1 MKVKTERFGELEI
14 SEDLIITMTKPIL
27 GFEHLNQ
34 YIIVETDDFEPFKWF
49 QSIEDPGAAF
59 VIINPLHFFH
69 DYTVEV
75 NPKEIEELNVGKVED
90 VLTYAIVTIPQD
102 YTKMTAN
109 LQGPVLIN
117 SVTRLAK
124 QLVMVNSHYK
134 VKHHM
139 FEAVKDQEKR
149 STKRKVLAEV

>member
-1 MKVKTERFGELEI
+1 MKVITERFGELEI

-27 GFEHLNQ
+27 GFEHLRK
-34 YIIVETDDFEPFKWF
+34 YVIVETDDFEPFKWF
-49 QSIEDPGAAF
+49 QSIDDPGAAF

-69 DYTVEV
+69 DYMVEV
-75 NPKEIEELNVGKVED
+75 NPKEIEELNVVKVED

-134 VKHHM
+134 IKHRM
-139 FEAVKDQEKR
+139 FETVKSAKTAVP
-149 STKRKVLAEV
+149 KRKVLAEV